1 MPAYHVERSITINAP
16 LKEINDTLRDF
27 RQWPKWSPW
36 LVMEPDAVLTYTDR
50 QGQVGATYAWA
61 GHLVGAGSM
70 ELIEVHD
77 RCLKMELNFR
87 KPFKSS
93 AIVRFDLASSEEG
106 VEVIWQMDGNIPFF
120 MFWMQSRLK
129 AYIGMDYRRGLL
141 MLKEYIETGKVDSF
155 VHIEGVLPLPEGRY
169 TGIARSCAIEDLSVV
184 MRRDFETLYDFMQE
198 NGLSAD
204 RIPFAVYEAFDIPR
218 GTTEYIAAI
227 PLEEEMTLPKRWV
240 TGELPGGKGLKTMHK
255 GAYEHLGNAWTTA
268 MQFVRY
274 QKIATAKRPV
284 GYEFYPNDPHRTRRE
299 ELVTEIYMPLKENG

>member
-16 LKEINDTLRDF
+16 LQEINDTLRDF

-36 LVMEPDAVLTYTDR
+36 LIMEPDAVLTYTDR

-61 GHLVGAGSM
+61 GELVGAGSM

-77 RCLKMELNFR
+77 TCLKMELNFR

-93 AIVRFDLASSEEG
+93 ALVRFDLASCEEG
-106 VEVIWQMDGNIPFF
+106 VEVTWHIDGNIPFF
-120 MFWMQSRLK
+120 MFWIQSRLK

-155 VHIEGVLPLPEGRY
+155 VHIEGILPMPEGRY
-169 TGIARSCAIEDLSVV
+169 AGIARSCAIEDLGAVL
-184 MRRDFETLYDFMQE
+184 RRDFETLRDFMQKHA
-198 NGLSAD
+198 LSAD
-204 RIPFAVYEAFDIPR
+204 RTPFVVYETFDIPR

-227 PLEEEMTLPKRWV
+227 SLEEEMIPPKGWV
-240 TGELPGGKGLKTMHK
+240 AGELPGGKGLKTMHK

-268 MQFVRY
+268 MQFVRSR
-274 QKIATAKRPV
+274 KIATPKRPV
-284 GYEFYPNDPHRTRRE
+284 GYEFYLNDPRYTGRE
-299 ELVTEIYMPLKENG
+299 ELATEIYMPLKEKG